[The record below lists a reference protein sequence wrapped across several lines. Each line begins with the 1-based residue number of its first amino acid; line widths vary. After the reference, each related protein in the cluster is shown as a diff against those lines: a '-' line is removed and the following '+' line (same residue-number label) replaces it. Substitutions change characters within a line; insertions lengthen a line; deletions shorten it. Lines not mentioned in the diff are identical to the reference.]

1 MTRWALL
8 LLLAIPLL
16 AAAACAEGSSATV
29 QVLESEQGRVLSWE
43 KDDLLV
49 LVANVQPRYRAG
61 EQIAFEITF
70 NNQARDTT
78 TVRYRARLLG
88 RGGQAVAELA
98 STTDP
103 ISSDGAVVERPALA
117 IPASLPP
124 GQYTLVVEIPP
135 WRRLGLGREIGGGQV
150 ATEVTIDR

>member
-1 MTRWALL
+1 MARWALL
-8 LLLAIPLL
+8 ALVLLAMI
-16 AAAACAEGSSATV
+16 AAACSEGSSATV

-61 EQIAFEITF
+61 SAIAFEITF
-70 NNQARDTT
+70 NNQARDPATI
-78 TVRYRARLLG
+78 RYRARLLG

-98 STTDP
+98 DTTEP
-103 ISSDGAVVERPALA
+103 IASDGAVVERPALM

-124 GQYTLVVEIPP
+124 GQYTLAVEIPP
-135 WRRLGLGREIGGGQV
+135 WRRQGLGREVGGGQV
-150 ATEVTIDR
+150 TTEITIER